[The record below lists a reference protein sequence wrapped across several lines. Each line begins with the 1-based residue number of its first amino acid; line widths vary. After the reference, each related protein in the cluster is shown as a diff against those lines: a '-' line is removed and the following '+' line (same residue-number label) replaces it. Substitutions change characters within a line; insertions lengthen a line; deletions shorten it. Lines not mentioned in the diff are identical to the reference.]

1 MFWEKISGFQK
12 PENFP
17 GILQAGTNCTELLA
31 YWFLKESAVEKGAR
45 SSLIL
50 GYCITQK
57 KYVLV
62 SKKVINICKE

>member
-31 YWFLKESAVEKGAR
+31 YWFLKESAVEKG
-45 SSLIL
+45 
-50 GYCITQK
+50 QEV
-57 KYVLV
+57 VL
-62 SKKVINICKE
+62 SWGTA